1 MFRSILMVCVGNI
14 CRSPMAEALMA
25 ERARSRGVDVLV
37 SSAGIAA
44 LVGRPAAPEAQDLM
58 RARGLDISGHL
69 ARQLTPEL
77 LAAHELVL
85 VMEEG
90 HRRAVERMVPAARGR
105 VRRLGHFGGFD
116 VADPY
121 LGPRAAFEQALV
133 LIDRGVSD
141 YAAHLWRE
149 PT

>member
-1 MFRSILMVCVGNI
+1 
-14 CRSPMAEALMA
+14 MAEALLA
-25 ERARSRGVDVLV
+25 GRARARGLDVRV

-44 LVGRPAAPEAQDLM
+44 LVGQPAEPEAQDLM
-58 RARGLDISGHL
+58 RARGLDISGHR
-69 ARQLTPEL
+69 ARQLTTEL

-90 HRRAVERMVPAARGR
+90 HRRVVERMAPAARGR
-105 VRRLGHFGGFD
+105 VRRLGHFGDFD

-121 LGPRAAFEQALV
+121 RGPRTAFEQALA

-141 YAAHLWRE
+141 YVAHLWRE
-149 PT
+149 ST